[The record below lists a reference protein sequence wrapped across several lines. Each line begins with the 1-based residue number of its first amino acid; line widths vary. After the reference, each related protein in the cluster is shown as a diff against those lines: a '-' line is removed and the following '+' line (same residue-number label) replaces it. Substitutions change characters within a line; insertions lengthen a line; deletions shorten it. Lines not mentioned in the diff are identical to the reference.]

1 MQGTIWWI
9 AEDKAEAEQWKA
21 DLEGK
26 GATVA
31 IRPLDETT
39 PKVSLYIT
47 LDRNRAEEVLG
58 YQPDEEEWLT
68 PDEG

>member
-26 GATVA
+26 GATVVVH
-31 IRPLDETT
+31 PLDEAT

-47 LDRNRAEEVLG
+47 LDRNRAEEMLG